1 MQYIMNVFTIHPTIG
16 LEQQHN
22 HNTIKLEVSLDLFL
36 HNAIIQ
42 YVMNVLNIF
51 TFKFELSPDNTIIQ
65 YIMTVNNIQF
75 QSSLMLIERVQSY
88 KMSQMHIIC
97 LHNLI

>member
-1 MQYIMNVFTIHPTIG
+1 MQYIMNIFTIHPTIG

-42 YVMNVLNIF
+42 YVMVMDVFNTF
-51 TFKFELSPDNTIIQ
+51 TIKFELSLDNIITQ
-65 YIMTVNNIQF
+65 YIMMVNNVQY
-75 QSSLMLIERVQSY
+75 QSSLKLLPSTITCRKCILYVY
-88 KMSQMHIIC
+88 TI
-97 LHNLI
+97 